1 MIFRYNIRVLTV
13 HHTHYTIKIA
23 LPGVTRANWVSVILL
38 RILLS
43 GQLPT
48 ENEKEVFVAF
58 FATV

>member
-1 MIFRYNIRVLTV
+1 MGKLGER
-13 HHTHYTIKIA
+13 
-23 LPGVTRANWVSVILL
+23 ILL

>member
-1 MIFRYNIRVLTV
+1 MGVSLEFSGLDLHR
-13 HHTHYTIKIA
+13 THCTIKIA
-23 LPGVTRANWVSVILL
+23 LSGVTRANLVSVILL